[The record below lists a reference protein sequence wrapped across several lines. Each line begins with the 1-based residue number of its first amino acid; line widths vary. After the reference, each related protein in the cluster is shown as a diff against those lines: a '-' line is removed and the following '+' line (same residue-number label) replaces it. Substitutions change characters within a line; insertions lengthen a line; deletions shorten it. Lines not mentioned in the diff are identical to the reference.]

1 MRRLVSPPQPGLR
14 EHQVPA
20 LGLGHTE
27 GPLRARDPRHVIG
40 GEELVAAP
48 QAVQGS
54 EGQLREPH
62 AGALQVCLIP
72 LFLLASYIVKGQREV
87 EKM

>member
-1 MRRLVSPPQPGLR
+1 MSTPHDLAPKSAATDGQPS
-14 EHQVPA
+14 
-20 LGLGHTE
+20 
-27 GPLRARDPRHVIG
+27 DPFTFATVDPWETRVT
-40 GEELVAAP
+40 
-48 QAVQGS
+48 
-54 EGQLREPH
+54 H